1 MRHIFWYQV
10 QFSILAFLEKNA
22 AIQYS
27 QKRMQSQ
34 PEPWSSPF
42 SLQPKIFCY
51 VGLFYQQKREG
62 ERERERVEFSHHS
75 YHSVI
80 KGPFVVI
87 FLKAQMKLVNCI
99 VDSDIQLKWMV
110 S

>member
-62 ERERERVEFSHHS
+62 ERERERELNLAIILITVLSRVHLWLF
-75 YHSVI
+75 
-80 KGPFVVI
+80 F
-87 FLKAQMKLVNCI
+87 
-99 VDSDIQLKWMV
+99 
-110 S
+110 